1 MECSD
6 DEKSSDNEV
15 EPLAARIARQ
25 SRATK
30 AKVKYTLSGGDDD
43 EDNDDEDNDDDA
55 IDDNDGKDS
64 SEDEWMEIRSSDSE
78 DELSIIE
85 KIQMQPPKNKKAMKF
100 ATPTKDK
107 MDARDSE
114 TTGVVK
120 GSVIEE
126 DEATDEIKIMDNDNL
141 ELPSTTKPLTDSKP
155 PTDSKLPAEKPKKKA
170 ATKKQPKQDNSSKK
184 TTQTTLF
191 DTGVKLKAGAKRKTA
206 TNTDEASSSLPKK
219 PAKQPPKP
227 KVNDEYSRT

>member
-43 EDNDDEDNDDDA
+43 EDNDDDA

-85 KIQMQPPKNKKAMKF
+85 KIQKQPPKNKKAMKF
-100 ATPTKDK
+100 ATSTKGQDK

-206 TNTDEASSSLPKK
+206 TDTDEASSSLPKK